1 LTKNIITY
9 ISIGG
14 EDMRLLAVSLV
25 NLARPGGDATHFR
38 EEMSRL
44 VKLGIEVL
52 AVVPAYSKLP
62 PKGFGFPIKYV
73 LVGKRS
79 YFSFA
84 WFQIKVILLLPSILK
99 SFKPDVVYFRGIFL
113 SFLFYPYF
121 HLRKI
126 PIFIEQNGL
135 IIEDGKSYGLSVFL
149 VKFVEYLDKLC
160 SKHCDAIV
168 CPEEALKEVISKR
181 YKLTP
186 DKILVLVNGANEEFF
201 KPLPEQDRIK
211 LKREY
216 GFKESDYI
224 VGFAGSLY
232 RENAVDILVG
242 AAAKL
247 REEKSI
253 KFLIVGEGPER
264 PRIYSLVQKQNLEER
279 FVFLGKVPYEEV
291 PFLINIFDVGVVCK
305 IYNLAQISPTKF
317 LEHLFCGVPVIYTK
331 NVLADQFS
339 FTQLGFLVDP
349 LNEETLACAIVDA
362 FRLSKGLREKI
373 LAYRGELVER
383 YSWNSYAK
391 KLKFFLEKVLLLK
404 IAKR

>member
-1 LTKNIITY
+1 LTKNITTY

-44 VKLGIEVL
+44 VKLGVEVL

-62 PKGFGFPIKYV
+62 SKGFGFPIKYV

-79 YFSFA
+79 YLSFA

-126 PIFIEQNGL
+126 PIFMEQNGL
-135 IIEDGKSYGLSVFL
+135 IMEDGKSYGLPFFL
-149 VKFVEYLDKLC
+149 VKFVEYFDKLC
-160 SKHCDAIV
+160 SKYCDAIV
-168 CPEEALKEVISKR
+168 CQVESLKEVISKR

-186 DKILVLVNGANEEFF
+186 DKILVLVMGANEEFF

-216 GFKESDYI
+216 GFKESDFI

-247 REEKSI
+247 REEGI
-253 KFLIVGEGPER
+253 KFLIVGDGPDM
-264 PRIYSLVQKQNLEER
+264 PRIKVLVKAQNLEER
-279 FVFLGKVPYEEV
+279 FVFLGRVPYEEV
-291 PFLINIFDVGVVCK
+291 SLLINIFDVGVVGNVHK
-305 IYNLAQISPTKF
+305 LAQTSPIKF
-317 LEHLFCGVPVIYTK
+317 FEHLFCGVPVIYTK
-331 NVLADQFS
+331 NVPAD
-339 FTQLGFLVDP
+339 
-349 LNEETLACAIVDA
+349 
-362 FRLSKGLREKI
+362 
-373 LAYRGELVER
+373 
-383 YSWNSYAK
+383 
-391 KLKFFLEKVLLLK
+391 
-404 IAKR
+404 

>member
-1 LTKNIITY
+1 
-9 ISIGG
+9 
-14 EDMRLLAVSLV
+14 MRLLAVSLV

-44 VKLGIEVL
+44 VKLGVEVL

-62 PKGFGFPIKYV
+62 PKGFSFPIKYV

-79 YFSFA
+79 YLSFA

-135 IIEDGKSYGLSVFL
+135 IMEDGKSYGLPFLL
-149 VKFVEYLDKLC
+149 VKLVEYLDKLC
-160 SKHCDAIV
+160 SKHCDAIL
-168 CPEEALKEVISKR
+168 CPVEALKKAICKR
-181 YKLTP
+181 YKVTP
-186 DKILVLVNGANEEFF
+186 DKFFVLGAGANEEFF
-201 KPLPEQDRIK
+201 KPLSEEKIMR
-211 LKREY
+211 LRRGY

-253 KFLIVGEGPER
+253 NFLIVGDGPDM
-264 PRIYSLVQKQNLEER
+264 PRIKALVKEQNLEER
-279 FVFLGKVPYEEV
+279 FVFLGRVPYEEV
-291 PFLINIFDVGVVCK
+291 PLLINIFDVGAVNNTINV
-305 IYNLAQISPTKF
+305 AQTSPIKYF
-317 LEHLFCGVPVIYTK
+317 EHLFCGVPVIYTK
-331 NVLADQFS
+331 NVPADELSPMQV
-339 FTQLGFLVDP
+339 GFLVNP
-349 LNEETLACAIVDA
+349 LNEETLAGAIVDA
-362 FRLSKGLREKI
+362 FRLSKRLREKI

-383 YSWNSYAK
+383 YSWNSHAK
-391 KLKFFLEKVLLLK
+391 KLKLFLEKVLLLK
-404 IAKR
+404 RAKR